1 MYLPRFYNCATIA
14 RQSEKKK
21 KPIEIFENPQTSQM
35 LDQVVAKTIEKQIL
49 LTYFDSILS

>member
-49 LTYFDSILS
+49 LTYFDFF